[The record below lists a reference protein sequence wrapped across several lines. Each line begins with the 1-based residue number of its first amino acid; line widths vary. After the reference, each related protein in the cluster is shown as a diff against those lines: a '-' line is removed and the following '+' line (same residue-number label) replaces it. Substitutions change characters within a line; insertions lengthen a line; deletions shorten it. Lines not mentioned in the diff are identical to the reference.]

1 VTPAGGGPRRALV
14 TGSSRGIG
22 RAIVEALA
30 ASGHAVVGVDI
41 LDQSSVG
48 LATAVQADL
57 ADPAVPARVV
67 ADHGPF
73 DVLVNNAALFI
84 HKPLPEFSLED
95 FDRTIAVNLRAA
107 FLLSQA
113 AAPLMAERGWGR
125 IVNLS
130 SVGARTGGISQS
142 AVYNATKAAII
153 SLTKNFA
160 RNYGAAGV
168 TANAVAP
175 GAVETFMTSHIIP
188 EYRERYLE
196 QIPVGRYS
204 EPAEIADLVD
214 FLVSDRAAY
223 INGATVDHQRRLGYD
238 VTRDQQEEQP

>member
-1 VTPAGGGPRRALV
+1 MTPTTGVPRRAIV
-14 TGSSRGIG
+14 TGSARGIG
-22 RAIVEALA
+22 RAIVETLA
-30 ASGHAVVGVDI
+30 ASGHEVVGVDV
-41 LDQSSVG
+41 LDQSAESLV
-48 LATAVQADL
+48 AAVQADL
-57 ADPAVPARVV
+57 ADPAVAARLL

-73 DVLVNNAALFI
+73 DILVNNAALFI
-84 HKPLPEFSLED
+84 HKPLPEFSLDD
-95 FDRTIAVNLRAA
+95 FDRTIAVNLRAT

-113 AAPLMAERGWGR
+113 AAPVMAERGWGR

-168 TANAVAP
+168 TANAIAP

-223 INGATVDHQRRLGYD
+223 INGATVDINGGW
-238 VTRDQQEEQP
+238 VMT